1 MALRHLLLLAT
12 LLTLQHATFCS
23 SAKIRVSAKVTPP
36 FAEASGDSDKEWH
49 GFSIDVF
56 KYCIE
61 KKFVTDG
68 NTVYDSYEVV
78 TPPGTIT
85 GNGQGFTHLNS
96 DQSDIYIAAPTM
108 TFAREQIVDF
118 TLPFFKTGLGVAVT
132 VDNSQEKRT
141 EAFFATLFDPATRE
155 FIFGLLAVLWA
166 VSCLVWCLEMVGNE
180 EMRLKSKKFF
190 SSNPLYG
197 MAEALSWS
205 FFTLVT
211 PRSYKAPNHPVSK
224 KLGSILNLLTVFFAA
239 TITSLITNAMLAQP
253 NVQISSVKDIGD
265 PSIIKLQGKIKGSS
279 TADFLIA
286 QGMTNVKEYA
296 TLTDALK
303 GLKTGEIEAL
313 IYDKPMLQ
321 YQEKLQV
328 SAAVGGTE
336 PISDT
341 NRQIKTLSL
350 QFDPQEYGFV
360 MKEDS
365 GDILKEKLGECVLSF
380 AREGNLYE
388 NTYTKYFKTG
398 GSLSTSAATGS
409 PAGLVINICCKFLG
423 CSFRTYS

>member
-1 MALRHLLLLAT
+1 
-12 LLTLQHATFCS
+12 
-23 SAKIRVSAKVTPP
+23 
-36 FAEASGDSDKEWH
+36 
-49 GFSIDVF
+49 
-56 KYCIE
+56 
-61 KKFVTDG
+61 
-68 NTVYDSYEVV
+68 
-78 TPPGTIT
+78 
-85 GNGQGFTHLNS
+85 
-96 DQSDIYIAAPTM
+96 M

-132 VDNSQEKRT
+132 VDDSQEKRT
-141 EAFFATLFDPATRE
+141 EAFFATLFDPATID
-155 FIFGLLAVLWA
+155 FLVGLIAVLWA

-190 SSNPLYG
+190 NSNPLYG

-253 NVQISSVKDIGD
+253 NVQINSVKDIGD
-265 PSIIKLQGKIKGSS
+265 TSIIKLQGKIKGSS

-296 TLTDALK
+296 TFADALG
-303 GLKTGEIEAL
+303 GLKKGEIQAL
-313 IYDKPMLQ
+313 VYDKPMLQ

-328 SAAVGGTE
+328 SAVSGASET
-336 PISDT
+336 ISDT
-341 NRQIKTLSL
+341 NMQIKTLSL

-360 MKEDS
+360 LKEDS
-365 GDILKEKLGECVLSF
+365 STTLKEKLGECVLRF

-388 NTYTKYFKTG
+388 NAYTKYFKSG
-398 GSLSTSAATGS
+398 GSLSVSAATGS
-409 PAGLVINICCKFLG
+409 PAGLWINICCKFSG
-423 CSFRTYS
+423 CYFKTYS